1 MSLILYPE
9 RCGDLPSY
17 SFYGGTVTLLFDK
30 SSWKYYKV
38 EADGFRTAQYGVT
51 NILKIID
58 KSEVLIPW
66 ALKRSMEKLKRLL
79 KEKGYVTGY
88 LETKEPTDT
97 VNILFEEILDDIIA
111 QAKKAPR
118 EILEDA
124 GEVGHQAAHDWVER
138 YIKAILEDQ
147 EEKRLELL
155 SKLPSDERAANAC
168 IAALS
173 WMHEHDVKWI
183 QTERKCY
190 SRKHGYAG
198 TADGLA
204 RVSSCSNKEC
214 CPTTFKDRL
223 TLVDWKTSNYL
234 YLEYVFQTAAYQQAI
249 EEETGEQ
256 IEDIWII
263 RLGKEDGEFEPWHI
277 SDTGFIS
284 DALLGFLN
292 ALNLY
297 KSVQSIENRISDIK
311 DAKRAREKEKVMQE
325 RQIRCLDSATYKGV
339 RKKRGCN
346 GQDKMCSTCSTIYL
360 DKHPEMGDN
369 I

>member
-9 RCGDLPSY
+9 GYGDLPVYQFY
-17 SFYGGTVTLLFDK
+17 SGAETLVFDRE
-30 SSWKYYKV
+30 SWTYYRILDETREKL
-38 EADGFRTAQYGVT
+38 AGVT
-51 NILKIID
+51 T
-58 KSEVLIPW
+58 VLHATLDRSSALMPW
-66 ALKRSMEKLKRLL
+66 AVKKAMEKLKRLL
-79 KEKGYVTGY
+79 KDGGSIAEDGYIGLY
-88 LETKEPTDT
+88 ET
-97 VNILFEEILDDIIA
+97 NLDELIIK
-111 QAKKAPR
+111 AKKADK
-118 EILEDA
+118 EELEKA
-124 GEVGHQAAHDWVER
+124 GDTGTAAHDWVER

-256 IEDIWII
+256 IEDRWII
-263 RLGKEDGEFEPWHI
+263 RLGKEDGEFDPWYF
-277 SDTGFIS
+277 SGRELFQQDL
-284 DALLGFLN
+284 DGFLN

-297 KSVQSIENRISDIK
+297 KSVQNIETRISDIK
-311 DAKRAREKEKVMQE
+311 DAKRARKKEKVMQE
-325 RQIRCLDSATYKGV
+325 RQIKCLDSATYKGV